1 MYFASKNFYTG
12 TTLIPSIFAPLQS
25 RNSASHKNHII
36 FFSPSKAKPHSEMIS
51 DAEGAKRFEVSLLLI
66 ILLVLFTGTSSVS
79 SFHSRSADAPLHV
92 IRQFRST
99 LLTSSLPS
107 ASLQRLSFMFF
118 LQHKEIVTVARKK
131 KLPRGFSPQGFS
143 ALIHHHIIA
152 IKVYIKFR
160 SVYVFYHIL
169 AYLCDEI
176 LFQ

>member
-25 RNSASHKNHII
+25 RNSASRENHII
-36 FFSPSKAKPHSEMIS
+36 FFNPLKAKPHSEMIS

-66 ILLVLFTGTSSVS
+66 ILLVFFTGTSSVS
-79 SFHSRSADAPLHV
+79 SFHSRSAHAPLHV
-92 IRQFRST
+92 IRQSRSI

-107 ASLQRLSFMFF
+107 ATLQRLSFMFF
-118 LQHKEIVTVARKK
+118 LQHKEIVTVAKK

-143 ALIHHHIIA
+143 ALIHHYIIA
-152 IKVYIKFR
+152 IIVYIKFC

>member
-1 MYFASKNFYTG
+1 MPKERSG
-12 TTLIPSIFAPLQS
+12 S
-25 RNSASHKNHII
+25 
-36 FFSPSKAKPHSEMIS
+36 
-51 DAEGAKRFEVSLLLI
+51 EVSLLLI
-66 ILLVLFTGTSSVS
+66 ILLTLFTGTSSVS
-79 SFHSRSADAPLHV
+79 SFHSRSARAPLHV
-92 IRQFRST
+92 IRQSRSI

-118 LQHKEIVTVARKK
+118 CNIKKKLQWREK

-152 IKVYIKFR
+152 IKVYIKFC

>member
-25 RNSASHKNHII
+25 RNSASRKNHNL
-36 FFSPSKAKPHSEMIS
+36 FFRLLKAKPYSEMIS
-51 DAEGAKRFEVSLLLI
+51 DAEGVERPEVSLLLI
-66 ILLVLFTGTSSVS
+66 ILLVLFDMELLLSPHSIPVPLTLHFM
-79 SFHSRSADAPLHV
+79 SFVNSEVHYLPQVCPPLRSRGLALC
-92 IRQFRST
+92 
-99 LLTSSLPS
+99 
-107 ASLQRLSFMFF
+107 FF
-118 LQHKEIVTVARKK
+118 CNIKKICKK

-143 ALIHHHIIA
+143 VLIHHYIIA
-152 IKVYIKFR
+152 IIVYIKFR